1 MSQLA
6 KEINNEINE
15 LNEIN
20 ENNELNRIN
29 EYGRDAGVV
38 ERGRLESVYP
48 ETSGSQ
54 VRILLS
60 P

>member
-20 ENNELNRIN
+20 DIN
-29 EYGRDAGVV
+29 LKKVDSR
-38 ERGRLESVYP
+38 
-48 ETSGSQ
+48 
-54 VRILLS
+54 
-60 P
+60 